1 MFLNK
6 TLCLKLNSNVCQRK
20 LNNNNNN
27 NNNKK
32 AKKGKKKKKRER
44 CVLYAYMSRLQV
56 INGATSSF
64 VDS

>member
-27 NNNKK
+27 KK
-32 AKKGKKKKKRER
+32 AKKGKKKKRER